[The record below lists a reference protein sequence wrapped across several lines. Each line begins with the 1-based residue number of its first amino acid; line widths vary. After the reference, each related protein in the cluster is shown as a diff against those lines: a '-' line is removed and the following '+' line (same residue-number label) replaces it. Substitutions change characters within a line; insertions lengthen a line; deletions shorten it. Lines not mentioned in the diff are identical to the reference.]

1 MPTYF
6 RRIFARITYFSVQ
19 NSTPLSHRHMLQSRC
34 HFFPSTHDAAFGR
47 AVVVVVVFVDVVRK
61 VGQVGVIGLVTMV
74 GLVVGSARPGH
85 VLLHRP

>member
-1 MPTYF
+1 M
-6 RRIFARITYFSVQ
+6 TYFSVQ

-34 HFFPSTHDAAFGR
+34 HFFPSMHDAAFGR
-47 AVVVVVVFVDVVRK
+47 VVVVLVVVVGVVRN
-61 VGQVGVIGLVTMV
+61 VGQVGVIGHVTVV